1 MKINKYTLKTLI
13 YVYFINIFY
22 IVITQ
27 FIIFDKDFSD
37 EVLVHWK
44 LIRQGQFILII
55 FRKFDVATIKLIV
68 LLLFAFI
75 LTALE
80 NLLEFPLIHR

>member
-1 MKINKYTLKTLI
+1 M
-13 YVYFINIFY
+13 YFINIFY

-44 LIRQGQFILII
+44 LIRQGEFILII
-55 FRKFDVATIKLIV
+55 FRKIDVATIKLNA

-80 NLLEFPLIHR
+80 NLLEFSLIHR

>member
-1 MKINKYTLKTLI
+1 MCILLI
-13 YVYFINIFY
+13 IFY

-55 FRKFDVATIKLIV
+55 FRKIDVATIKLNA

>member
-1 MKINKYTLKTLI
+1 M
-13 YVYFINIFY
+13 YFINIFY
-22 IVITQ
+22 IAISQ

-80 NLLEFPLIHR
+80 NLLEFSLIHR

>member
-1 MKINKYTLKTLI
+1 MI

-22 IVITQ
+22 RVITQ

-55 FRKFDVATIKLIV
+55 FRKIDVATIKLNA

>member
-1 MKINKYTLKTLI
+1 M
-13 YVYFINIFY
+13 YFINIFY
-22 IVITQ
+22 IVISQ
-27 FIIFDKDFSD
+27 FIIFDNDFSD

-55 FRKFDVATIKLIV
+55 FRKIDVATIKLNA

>member
-1 MKINKYTLKTLI
+1 MI
-13 YVYFINIFY
+13 YIYFINIFY
-22 IVITQ
+22 KVLSQ
-27 FIIFDKDFSD
+27 FITFDKDFSD

>member
-1 MKINKYTLKTLI
+1 M
-13 YVYFINIFY
+13 YFINIFY
-22 IVITQ
+22 IVIAQ
-27 FIIFDKDFSD
+27 FIIFDNDFSD

-55 FRKFDVATIKLIV
+55 FRKIYVATIKLNA

-75 LTALE
+75 LTVLE
-80 NLLEFPLIHR
+80 NLLKFPLIHR

>member
-1 MKINKYTLKTLI
+1 
-13 YVYFINIFY
+13 VYFINIFY
-22 IVITQ
+22 IVISQ

-55 FRKFDVATIKLIV
+55 FRKFDVATIKLNA

>member
-1 MKINKYTLKTLI
+1 
-13 YVYFINIFY
+13 VYFINFFY
-22 IVITQ
+22 TVITQ

-55 FRKFDVATIKLIV
+55 FRKIDVATIKLNA

>member
-1 MKINKYTLKTLI
+1 
-13 YVYFINIFY
+13 V
-22 IVITQ
+22 
-27 FIIFDKDFSD
+27 
-37 EVLVHWK
+37 VLVHWK
-44 LIRQGQFILII
+44 LIRQGEFILII
-55 FRKFDVATIKLIV
+55 FRKIDVATIKLNA

>member
-1 MKINKYTLKTLI
+1 M
-13 YVYFINIFY
+13 YFINIFY
-22 IVITQ
+22 IAISQ

-55 FRKFDVATIKLIV
+55 FRKFDVATIKLIA

>member
-1 MKINKYTLKTLI
+1 M
-13 YVYFINIFY
+13 YFINIFY
-22 IVITQ
+22 IVLTQ

-55 FRKFDVATIKLIV
+55 FRKIDVVTIKLIV

-80 NLLEFPLIHR
+80 NLLEFSLIHR

>member
-1 MKINKYTLKTLI
+1 MCILLI
-13 YVYFINIFY
+13 IFY
-22 IVITQ
+22 IVITH

-44 LIRQGQFILII
+44 LIRQGQFILIF
-55 FRKFDVATIKLIV
+55 FRKFDVATIKLIA

>member
-1 MKINKYTLKTLI
+1 M
-13 YVYFINIFY
+13 YFINIFY
-22 IVITQ
+22 IVMTQ

>member
-1 MKINKYTLKTLI
+1 M
-13 YVYFINIFY
+13 YFINIFY
-22 IVITQ
+22 IVISQ

-55 FRKFDVATIKLIV
+55 FRKIDVATIKLNA

>member
-1 MKINKYTLKTLI
+1 M
-13 YVYFINIFY
+13 
-22 IVITQ
+22 
-27 FIIFDKDFSD
+27 
-37 EVLVHWK
+37 VLVHWK

-80 NLLEFPLIHR
+80 NLLEFSLIHR

>member
-1 MKINKYTLKTLI
+1 M
-13 YVYFINIFY
+13 YFINIFY
-22 IVITQ
+22 IVISQ

>member
-1 MKINKYTLKTLI
+1 M
-13 YVYFINIFY
+13 YFINIFY
-22 IVITQ
+22 IVMTQ

-44 LIRQGQFILII
+44 LIRQGQFILIF
-55 FRKFDVATIKLIV
+55 FRKFDVATIKLIA

>member
-1 MKINKYTLKTLI
+1 MS
-13 YVYFINIFY
+13 FINIFY
-22 IVITQ
+22 IVISQ

-55 FRKFDVATIKLIV
+55 FRKIDVATIKLNA

>member
-1 MKINKYTLKTLI
+1 M
-13 YVYFINIFY
+13 
-22 IVITQ
+22 TQ
-27 FIIFDKDFSD
+27 FIMFDKDFSD

-44 LIRQGQFILII
+44 LIRQGQFILIF
-55 FRKFDVATIKLIV
+55 FRKFDVATIKLIA

>member
-1 MKINKYTLKTLI
+1 M
-13 YVYFINIFY
+13 
-22 IVITQ
+22 TQ
-27 FIIFDKDFSD
+27 FIIFEKDFSD

-44 LIRQGQFILII
+44 LFRQGQFILIF
-55 FRKFDVATIKLIV
+55 FRKFDVATIKLIA

-80 NLLEFPLIHR
+80 NLLKFPLIHR

>member
-1 MKINKYTLKTLI
+1 
-13 YVYFINIFY
+13 VYFINIFY

>member
-1 MKINKYTLKTLI
+1 M
-13 YVYFINIFY
+13 YFINIFY
-22 IVITQ
+22 IVISQ

-44 LIRQGQFILII
+44 LIRQGEFILII

>member
-1 MKINKYTLKTLI
+1 M
-13 YVYFINIFY
+13 YFINFFY
-22 IVITQ
+22 TVITQ

-44 LIRQGQFILII
+44 LIRQGQLIPII
-55 FRKFDVATIKLIV
+55 FRKIDVATIKLNA

>member
-1 MKINKYTLKTLI
+1 M
-13 YVYFINIFY
+13 YFINIFY
-22 IVITQ
+22 IVISQ

-44 LIRQGQFILII
+44 LIRQGEFILII
-55 FRKFDVATIKLIV
+55 FRKIDVATIKLNA

>member
-1 MKINKYTLKTLI
+1 MC
-13 YVYFINIFY
+13 FINIFY
-22 IVITQ
+22 VVITQ
-27 FIIFDKDFSD
+27 FIIFYKDFSD

>member
-1 MKINKYTLKTLI
+1 M
-13 YVYFINIFY
+13 
-22 IVITQ
+22 TQ

-44 LIRQGQFILII
+44 LIRQGEFILII
-55 FRKFDVATIKLIV
+55 FRKIDVATIKLNA

-80 NLLEFPLIHR
+80 NLLKFCLFNR

>member
-1 MKINKYTLKTLI
+1 M
-13 YVYFINIFY
+13 YFINIFY
-22 IVITQ
+22 IVISQ

-44 LIRQGQFILII
+44 LIRQGQFILIF
-55 FRKFDVATIKLIV
+55 FRKFDVATIKLIA

-80 NLLEFPLIHR
+80 NLLEFSLIHR

>member
-1 MKINKYTLKTLI
+1 
-13 YVYFINIFY
+13 VYFINIFY
-22 IVITQ
+22 IVISQ
-27 FIIFDKDFSD
+27 FIIFDDDFSD

>member
-1 MKINKYTLKTLI
+1 M
-13 YVYFINIFY
+13 YFINIFY
-22 IVITQ
+22 IVMTQ
-27 FIIFDKDFSD
+27 FIMFDKDFSD

-44 LIRQGQFILII
+44 LIRQGQFILIF
-55 FRKFDVATIKLIV
+55 FRKFDVVTIKLIA

-80 NLLEFPLIHR
+80 NLLKFPLIHR

>member
-1 MKINKYTLKTLI
+1 M
-13 YVYFINIFY
+13 YFINIFY
-22 IVITQ
+22 IVISQ

-80 NLLEFPLIHR
+80 NLLEFSLIHR

>member
-1 MKINKYTLKTLI
+1 
-13 YVYFINIFY
+13 VYFINIFY

-44 LIRQGQFILII
+44 LIRQGEFILII
-55 FRKFDVATIKLIV
+55 FRKIDVATIKLIA

>member
-1 MKINKYTLKTLI
+1 M
-13 YVYFINIFY
+13 YFINFFY
-22 IVITQ
+22 TVITQ

-55 FRKFDVATIKLIV
+55 FRKIDVATIKLNA

>member
-1 MKINKYTLKTLI
+1 MI

-22 IVITQ
+22 RVITQ

-44 LIRQGQFILII
+44 LIRQGEFILII
-55 FRKFDVATIKLIV
+55 FRKIDVATIKLIA

-80 NLLEFPLIHR
+80 NLLEFPLIHM

>member
-1 MKINKYTLKTLI
+1 MC
-13 YVYFINIFY
+13 FINIFY
-22 IVITQ
+22 VVITQ
-27 FIIFDKDFSD
+27 FIIFYKDFSD

-44 LIRQGQFILII
+44 LIRQGEFILII
-55 FRKFDVATIKLIV
+55 FRKIDVATIKLNA

-80 NLLEFPLIHR
+80 NLLKFPLIHR